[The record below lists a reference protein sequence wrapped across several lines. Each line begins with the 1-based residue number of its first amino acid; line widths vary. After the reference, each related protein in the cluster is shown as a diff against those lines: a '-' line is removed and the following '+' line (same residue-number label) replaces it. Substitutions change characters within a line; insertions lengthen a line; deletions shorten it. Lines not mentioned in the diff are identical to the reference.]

1 MDESGKKRNY
11 TAEGKNWST
20 TKEINYIKTVGTRK
34 NINSQD
40 NPTAYGK
47 SRLELLKNYKEGC
60 RRKFYWGQV
69 NKEKIFEFLDAEISR
84 EGQII

>member
-1 MDESGKKRNY
+1 MGEIGTNMWV
-11 TAEGKNWST
+11 TQ
-20 TKEINYIKTVGTRK
+20 KEIDYIMTIGTRV
-34 NINSQD
+34 NINKQD

-60 RRKFYWGQV
+60 RKKFYWDKV
-69 NKEKIFEFLDAEISR
+69 DKAKIFEFLDDEISR

>member
-1 MDESGKKRNY
+1 MGEIGTNMWV
-11 TAEGKNWST
+11 TQ
-20 TKEINYIKTVGTRK
+20 KEIDYIMTIGTRV
-34 NINSQD
+34 NINKQD

-60 RRKFYWGQV
+60 RKKYYWDKV
-69 NKEKIFEFLDAEISR
+69 DKVKIFEFLDDEISR